1 MQGSLSLIRYSCI
14 LFILSSSQLNAQFL
28 TSELSGY
35 TVSNGTS
42 LQFGPDGRLYVTQQ
56 NGVIKVFTVQRNAAN
71 NYQVVKT
78 EVINLINQIAN
89 HNDDGSVSSTQGRQ
103 VTGIW
108 VEGTAAKPV
117 IYTSSSD
124 PRIGGPSGDK
134 NLDTNSGIITRL
146 TWKAATTP
154 ANTDF
159 NAQPDTDRWDKV
171 DLVRGL
177 PRSEENHATNG
188 LQVHTVN
195 GKRYLFICSG
205 GNTNAGGPSRNFTK
219 ITEFALASAILSV
232 DLSVLEVMPVL
243 GSSTNKY
250 VYDLPTVDDPSRN
263 NANGITNP
271 ATPGYNGIDI
281 NDPFGGNDGL
291 NQAKIVQGGPV
302 QIFSPGYRNTY
313 DLVITKAGR
322 MYVSDNGANGGWGG
336 VPENEGPEVNG
347 QSLVTNNYHYIL
359 SNGNALEPGSDVPYN
374 GQTVNN
380 KDNLHLVTGLGT
392 NTVSNYTWGSYYA
405 GHPVPIRA
413 NPSGAGLYT
422 HDGENTDFN
431 GYFRTSY
438 TGNPSTSLPYD
449 WPPVPVS
456 MADPRQGDFRNP
468 GTNMAI
474 GEDGALLTWSN
485 NTNPLTEYKAS
496 NLNGAYQGNLFAG
509 HSGGYLH
516 RVELNANGSLN
527 KLTQNFASPGGTILG
542 LTAQDDN
549 EIFPGTIWMATH
561 GGQIKIM
568 EPQDYDGGG
577 GTICLQP
584 GQAGYIAAADYDNDG
599 YSNQD
604 EIDNGTDHCASS
616 IFPPDFDGDF
626 ISDLNDPDD
635 DNDGIPDHLD
645 PFQMG
650 VPFDLPVKNELFSDK
665 MPGFRG
671 LGLTGL
677 MTNLDPN
684 DNYLNWMDKPGDGDG
699 VDDIY
704 GGAVGAITVY
714 MTAGTAYGSTNTQE
728 KAFQFGVNMDQ
739 SKGPVTVRS
748 RMLPPFHAHTAGQSQ
763 GIYIGNGDQDNYLA
777 VNLVTNG
784 YEVVKEV
791 GGVPQKTTYTLARAS
806 TLLDI
811 FFLIDPVGGTIQPKI
826 AINGATPV
834 ALGTPLP
841 MTGALLAAI
850 QQSGTPMAV
859 GLMGT
864 NAGQAEFAVNVDYFF
879 VEGAAPYSTN
889 LFEPI
894 NLTIGGAGKSLELTD
909 YFDDDNGHTQLTFS
923 ISQNTFNNLNPF
935 ISGTTL
941 TIPAPN
947 QSGSG
952 ILTIRATDVDNNF
965 VEQNLSVS
973 VLEAATVLFRVNAG
987 GPAITALDAGKP
999 NWSSDTNTSPSPYRN
1014 TGSAATFEG
1023 VTLHQSVDP
1032 AIVPTSMFITE
1043 RWDGATAPEM
1053 LWTFPVE
1060 QPGTYEVRL
1069 YFRNG
1074 YSGTTAPGS
1083 RVFSILIEG
1092 QPISALTNI
1101 DLSGTYG
1108 HQVGVM
1114 LKAQVQ
1120 SDANLQ
1126 IEFIHGVEN
1135 PLVNGIEVLRVSGT
1149 PVNTP
1154 PSIVAIPN
1162 QTHQEGDQ
1170 PDLVVVASD
1179 PEDNLTYS
1187 ISGQP
1192 TGLSIEPTN
1201 GHITGIITAGAAANS
1216 PYTVT
1221 VSVSD
1226 QVNPPVTTSFTW
1238 IVNAALTLTTNVSG
1252 SGSISK
1258 SPNKT
1263 SYTAGESVQL
1273 TATPAAGWQFT
1284 GWSGSVT
1291 GTTNPLTLIMD
1302 GSKSVT
1308 ATFIQLPT
1316 ETIVLFRVNAG
1327 GPAITAL
1334 DAGKPNWSSD
1344 TNASPSPYRN
1354 TGSAA
1359 TFEGVTLH
1367 QSVDP
1372 AIVPTS
1378 MFITER
1384 WDGAT
1389 APEMLWTFPVEQP
1402 GTYEVRLYFRNGYS
1416 GTTAPGSRVF
1426 SILIEGQ
1433 PISALTNIDLSGT
1446 YGHQVGVMLKAQVQS
1461 DANLQIEF
1469 IHGVENPLVNGIE
1482 ILRVSG
1488 TPVNTPP
1495 SIVAIPNQTHQ
1506 EGDQPD
1512 LAAVAFDLE
1521 DNLVYGISGQPAGL
1535 SIEPTNGHITGIIS
1549 TGAAANSPYT
1559 VTVTASDQVNPPAST
1574 TFTWTINPATSN
1586 GTGQWVTLH
1595 TGTCTLPT
1603 SSTTGTC
1610 PQGRHENGYVQVGD
1624 KFYLIG
1630 GRENSSNVNM
1640 YDPNTKQWSIRANAP
1655 MSMHHFQAV
1664 AYDGLIYVIGALS
1677 GGYPGEQ
1684 PVPNVYLY
1692 NPLSNQWLQGPE
1704 IPRKRGASAAV
1715 LHNGKIYI
1723 VSGQTSGH
1731 AGGHV
1736 AWVDEFNPVTNTWR
1750 QLADIPNSRDHIH
1763 AVVVNNKMYIM
1774 SGRKSDYQSP
1784 AGVQGNTIAQ
1794 VDVFDF
1800 ATETWTTLPSSANIP
1815 TLRAGASV
1823 TYLSNEILVLGGEST
1838 SSSTLPKAEAFDPNT
1853 QTWRTIAPMLTGRHA
1868 TQAIVNNGV
1877 VYLAGGSP
1885 NTGGGTSFAQEA
1897 FFFTTQNAPQLPT
1910 ISQSNLSG
1918 PAEVDFGAVAN
1929 STTANTTFTITNSGS
1944 SQAIQISSINVTG
1957 TGFQVSMPAGHTL
1970 PVLIKPGAS
1979 LVLTGTYQSN
1989 GTPNATGQVTVNH
2002 SGQNAAV
2009 SIALK
2014 ANTGSATT
2022 YVLTTNASGSGTIA
2036 RTPDKPSY
2044 NSGETVQLTATPATG
2059 WQFSNW
2065 SGSASGSTNPLT
2077 VTMDGNK
2084 TITATFTQLPTGG
2097 QQVVSYTLIN
2107 SQTNT
2112 DIMTITNG
2120 STLNIAGLNGVNI
2133 RANTSPAIVGSVVMN
2148 LSGATTNN
2156 RTESTAP
2163 YAQFGDS
2170 NGNYSNGTLNLGNHT
2185 LTATPYTSSGGNG
2198 TAGTPLTVNFTVVN
2212 QSASSYTLNVGIT
2225 GSGSVIK
2232 NPDQSTYTPGQSVQL
2247 TANAASGWLFDRW
2260 EGSLTGN
2267 TNPATIV
2274 MNNNASITAIF
2285 IQQTVSYSLTTSV
2298 TGSGSVSRS
2307 PNQQSFTSGQS
2318 VQLTASP
2325 ASGWQFSNWSGNAT
2339 GSVNPL
2345 TIVMDGNKTITA
2357 NFTQLPTDGQQ
2368 VISFTLINSQTNADV
2383 MTITNGSTINI
2394 FGLSGVNIRANTS
2407 PATVGSVVMSL
2418 TGATSV
2424 NRTEGAAPY
2433 ALWGDINSNYS
2444 NGSMNL
2450 GSHTLTSTPYTQTG
2464 GNGTAGTPLTVNF
2477 TVVNNSSSRVGAESA
2492 PTPEVTDGR
2501 ELFIYPNPFKDA
2513 IFVKVDAV
2521 ANTTISLQMVDPT
2534 GRTVGN
2540 HQIVI
2545 RHPEEVNEIS
2555 TEHLPAGIYLI
2566 RAFGMD
2572 GSLWKNVRIVKH

>member
-1 MQGSLSLIRYSCI
+1 MQGSLSLIRYSYI
-14 LFILSSSQLNAQFL
+14 LFVLSFSQLNAQFL

-35 TVSNGTS
+35 TLTNGTS

-56 NGVIKVFTVQRNAAN
+56 NGIIRVFTVQRNAAN

-78 EVINLINQIAN
+78 EVINLINQIPN
-89 HNDDGSVSSTQGRQ
+89 RNDDGSVSSTQGRQ

-146 TWKAATTP
+146 TWKPATTP

-159 NAQPDTDRWDKV
+159 NALPDTDRWDKV

-177 PRSEENHATNG
+177 PRSEENHASNG

-232 DLSVLEVMPVL
+232 DLSVLEVMPVQ
-243 GSSTNKY
+243 GSGTNQY

-336 VPENEGPEVNG
+336 VPENEGPAVNG

-449 WPPVPVS
+449 WPPVPIS

-485 NTNPLTEYKAS
+485 NTNPLAEYKAS
-496 NLNGAYQGNLFAG
+496 NLNNAYKGNLFAG
-509 HSGGYLH
+509 HSGGFLH
-516 RVELNANGSLN
+516 RVELNTDGSLN
-527 KLTQNFASPGGTILG
+527 KLTLNFASPGGTVLG
-542 LTAQDDN
+542 LTAQDDH

-577 GTICLQP
+577 GTVCLQP
-584 GQAGYIAAADYDNDG
+584 GQAGYLATADYDNDG

-677 MTNLDPN
+677 MTNLNPN

-714 MTAGTAYGSTNTQE
+714 MTAGTAYGGANTQE

-739 SKGPVTVRS
+739 TKGPVTVRS

-784 YEVVKEV
+784 YEVIKEV
-791 GGVPQKTTYTLARAS
+791 GGVPQKTTYNLARAS

-811 FFLIDPVGGTIQPKI
+811 FFLIDPVGGTVQPKI
-826 AINGATPV
+826 AINGAAPV
-834 ALGTPLP
+834 ALGTPVS

-889 LFEPI
+889 PFEPVS
-894 NLTIGGAGKSLELTD
+894 LVIGGAGQSFELTD
-909 YFDDDNGHTQLTFS
+909 YFDDDNGNAQLTFS
-923 ISQNTFNNLNPF
+923 ITQKTFAALNPV

-941 TIPAPN
+941 TIPVPN
-947 QSGSG
+947 QPGSG
-952 ILTIRATDVDNNF
+952 ILTIRATDADNNF
-965 VEQNLSVS
+965 IEQNLSIT

-987 GPAITALDAGKP
+987 GPAITSLDAGKP

-1023 VTLHQSVDP
+1023 LTLHQSVDP
-1032 AIVPTSMFITE
+1032 AVVPGNLFLTE
-1043 RWDGATAPEM
+1043 RWDGPTEPEM

-1060 QPGTYEVRL
+1060 QPAMYEVRIYL
-1069 YFRNG
+1069 RDG
-1074 YSGTTAPGS
+1074 YAGTAAPGS
-1083 RVFSILIEG
+1083 RVFSITIEG
-1092 QPISALTNI
+1092 QSIPALTNI

-1114 LKAQVQ
+1114 LK
-1120 SDANLQ
+1120 
-1126 IEFIHGVEN
+1126 
-1135 PLVNGIEVLRVSGT
+1135 T
-1149 PVNTP
+1149 
-1154 PSIVAIPN
+1154 
-1162 QTHQEGDQ
+1162 
-1170 PDLVVVASD
+1170 
-1179 PEDNLTYS
+1179 
-1187 ISGQP
+1187 
-1192 TGLSIEPTN
+1192 
-1201 GHITGIITAGAAANS
+1201 
-1216 PYTVT
+1216 
-1221 VSVSD
+1221 
-1226 QVNPPVTTSFTW
+1226 
-1238 IVNAALTLTTNVSG
+1238 
-1252 SGSISK
+1252 
-1258 SPNKT
+1258 
-1263 SYTAGESVQL
+1263 
-1273 TATPAAGWQFT
+1273 
-1284 GWSGSVT
+1284 
-1291 GTTNPLTLIMD
+1291 
-1302 GSKSVT
+1302 
-1308 ATFIQLPT
+1308 
-1316 ETIVLFRVNAG
+1316 
-1327 GPAITAL
+1327 
-1334 DAGKPNWSSD
+1334 
-1344 TNASPSPYRN
+1344 
-1354 TGSAA
+1354 
-1359 TFEGVTLH
+1359 
-1367 QSVDP
+1367 
-1372 AIVPTS
+1372 
-1378 MFITER
+1378 
-1384 WDGAT
+1384 
-1389 APEMLWTFPVEQP
+1389 
-1402 GTYEVRLYFRNGYS
+1402 
-1416 GTTAPGSRVF
+1416 
-1426 SILIEGQ
+1426 
-1433 PISALTNIDLSGT
+1433 
-1446 YGHQVGVMLKAQVQS
+1446 QVQS

-1488 TPVNTPP
+1488 SSSNTPP
-1495 SIVAIPNQTHQ
+1495 SLTAMPNQTHQ

-1512 LAAVAFDLE
+1512 LAVSASDLE
-1521 DNLVYGISGQPAGL
+1521 DNLTYSISGQPAGL
-1535 SIEPTNGHITGIIS
+1535 GIEPTNGHIYGIIAE
-1549 TGAAANSPYT
+1549 GAAANSPYT
-1559 VTVTASDQVNPPAST
+1559 VTVTVSDMINPPVST
-1574 TFTWTINPATSN
+1574 TFSWTVTTPSAN
-1586 GTGQWVTLH
+1586 GTGQWVSLH
-1595 TGTCTLPT
+1595 TGTCTIATT
-1603 SSTTGTC
+1603 STPGSC
-1610 PQGRHENGYVQVGD
+1610 PQARHENGYVQVGD

-1640 YDPNTKQWSIRANAP
+1640 YDPVTKQWTVRANAP
-1655 MSMHHFQAV
+1655 LSIHHFQAIV
-1664 AYDGLIYVIGALS
+1664 FDGLIYIVGALT

-1684 PVPNVYLY
+1684 PVSHVYIY
-1692 NPLSNQWLQGPE
+1692 NPLANQWLQGPE

-1715 LHNGKIYI
+1715 LHNGKIYV

-1731 AGGHV
+1731 AGGNV
-1736 AWVDEFNPVTNTWR
+1736 NWVDEFNPVTNTWR
-1750 QLADIPNSRDHIH
+1750 QLADIPNSRDHFH
-1763 AVVVNNKMYIM
+1763 VSVVNGKMYALA
-1774 SGRKSDYQSP
+1774 GRKSDYQSP
-1784 AGVQGNTIAQ
+1784 AGVQGNTVAQ

-1800 ATETWTTLPSSANIP
+1800 STETWTTLPASANIP
-1815 TLRAGASV
+1815 TQRAGVAV
-1823 TYLSNEILVLGGEST
+1823 AYLSNEILVLGGESN
-1838 SSSTLPKAEAFDPNT
+1838 SSSTLIKAEAFNPVT
-1853 QTWRTIAPMLTGRHA
+1853 QSWRSVANLITGRHA
-1868 TQAIVNNGV
+1868 SQAIVNNQV

-1885 NTGGGTSFAQEA
+1885 NTGGGLNYTHEA
-1897 FFFTTQNAPQLPT
+1897 FYFNSLNPPQLVS
-1910 ISQSNLSG
+1910 ISQSDLTG
-1918 PAEVDFGAVAN
+1918 PAEVDLGSASNEA
-1929 STTANTTFTITNSGS
+1929 TTNTSFSITNTGNN
-1944 SQAIQISSINVTG
+1944 QAIQVSAIAVTG
-1957 TGFQVSMPAGHTL
+1957 TGFQVSLPNGYTL
-1970 PVLIKPGAS
+1970 PLLIKPGTS
-1979 LVLTGTYQSN
+1979 LTLSATYQGN
-1989 GTPNATGQVTVNH
+1989 GTANASGQVSIAH
-2002 SGQNAAV
+2002 SGQNPTL
-2009 SIALK
+2009 IIPLK
-2014 ANTGSATT
+2014 ANTESAST
-2022 YVLTTNASGSGTIA
+2022 YTLTTNVSGSGSVT
-2036 RTPDKPSY
+2036 RLPDKVGY
-2044 NSGETVQLTATPATG
+2044 TTGETVQLTAAPASG
-2059 WQFSNW
+2059 WQFAGW
-2065 SGSASGSTNPLT
+2065 SGHATGTANPIT
-2077 VTMDGNK
+2077 VTMDANK
-2084 TITATFTQLPTGG
+2084 SITATFTQLPSNG
-2097 QQVVSYTLIN
+2097 QQVISFTLVN
-2107 SQTNT
+2107 AQTDL
-2112 DIMTITNG
+2112 DILTIAAG
-2120 STLNIAGLNGVNI
+2120 STVNLAGITGGVNI
-2133 RANTSPAIVGSVVMN
+2133 RANTNPTVVGSVVMN
-2148 LSGATTNN
+2148 LSDATTAN
-2156 RTESTAP
+2156 RTETAAP
-2163 YAQFGDS
+2163 YALFGDT
-2170 NGNYSNGTLNLGNHT
+2170 NGNYSAGTLNLGNHT
-2185 LTATPYTSSGGNG
+2185 LTSTPYTQGGGNG
-2198 TAGTPLTVNFTVVN
+2198 TAGTPLTISFTVVN
-2212 QSASSYTLNVGIT
+2212 QSTPVTYTLVTNVSGN
-2225 GSGSVIK
+2225 GSVSK
-2232 NPDQSTYTPGQSVQL
+2232 SPDQASYAAGEGVQL
-2247 TANAASGWLFDRW
+2247 TATPDTGWLFDRW

-2267 TNPATIV
+2267 TNPVSIN
-2274 MNNNASITAIF
+2274 MNSHQTITAVFVQPTSPTYSLGI
-2285 IQQTVSYSLTTSV
+2285 TVS
-2298 TGSGSVSRS
+2298 GSGTVVRS
-2307 PNQQSFTSGQS
+2307 PDKQDYTSGET
-2318 VQLTASP
+2318 VQLTAAP
-2325 ASGWQFSNWSGNAT
+2325 ASGWQFTGWAGHAT
-2339 GSVNPL
+2339 GTANPI
-2345 TIVMDGNKTITA
+2345 TVTMDANKSITA
-2357 NFTQLPTDGQQ
+2357 TFTQLPSDGQQ
-2368 VISFTLINSQTNADV
+2368 VISFTLINSQNNGDV
-2383 MTITNGSTINI
+2383 MTITNGSTVNVA
-2394 FGLSGVNIRANTS
+2394 GLTAVNIRANTS
-2407 PATVGSVVMSL
+2407 PTIVGSVVLNL
-2418 TGATSV
+2418 TGSTTF
-2424 NRTEGAAPY
+2424 NRTETAAPY
-2433 ALWGDINSNYS
+2433 ALFGDTNGNYF
-2444 NGSMNL
+2444 NGTLNP
-2450 GSHTLTSTPYTQTG
+2450 GSHSLTGMPFTQGG
-2464 GNGTAGTPLTVNF
+2464 GNGTAGTALTVNF
-2477 TVVNNSSSRVGAESA
+2477 TVTNDAGARIGPDAEMIHNVLER
-2492 PTPEVTDGR
+2492 PEIS
-2501 ELFIYPNPFKDA
+2501 FYPNPIEDVLQVSIQQA
-2513 IFVKVDAV
+2513 PANTRVTLLMVDA
-2521 ANTTISLQMVDPT
+2521 T
-2534 GRTVGN
+2534 GR
-2540 HQIVI
+2540 IVKNQNFLI
-2545 RHPEEVNEIS
+2545 QPGKVEVIETNQ
-2555 TEHLPAGIYLI
+2555 LPSGIYFI
-2566 RAFGMD
+2566 RVFNDD
-2572 GSLWKNVRIVKH
+2572 GSLYRVHKIAKH